1 MKKRLL
7 SMGLIFTLSASLLF
21 GCGSKEGSA
30 KKTGETLTI
39 LNYGKYYDE
48 DALKAFE
55 DETGITIKY
64 EEYESPEEMYTKYKA
79 GSIDYDLICSSEY
92 MVEKL
97 KTSVNCDEFIYLQ
110 IGSVVATHIGMG
122 AVGLAFYQLEN

>member
-1 MKKRLL
+1 
-7 SMGLIFTLSASLLF
+7 
-21 GCGSKEGSA
+21 
-30 KKTGETLTI
+30 
-39 LNYGKYYDE
+39 
-48 DALKAFE
+48 
-55 DETGITIKY
+55 
-64 EEYESPEEMYTKYKA
+64 
-79 GSIDYDLICSSEY
+79 